1 MKRKIHSVIMGGGR
15 GTRLHPL
22 TKLRCKPAVPLAGKF
37 RLIDIPI
44 SNCINSN
51 INQIYILT
59 QFHTASLHKHIQDA
73 YKFDNFGGGFVEIL
87 SAEQK
92 EGSEAWYQGTA
103 DAVRQNLLHFGANDD
118 DLFVILSG
126 DQLYS
131 MDIQKMIDDHD
142 RTGADITI
150 AAKPMEKSTLNAF
163 GLIRVNK
170 DQSIAEFVEK
180 PEDPAVIESL
190 LIGEELKKAGG
201 IKDSTQEYGLASM
214 GIYIFN
220 AKVLKDALQNDD
232 TDFGKE
238 VIPALLGKK
247 RLTAHIF
254 EGYWEDIGTVK
265 SFFEANIDLTGD
277 NPEFDFY
284 DSKRVIYTRARNL
297 PASKIY
303 KCDFDHTIVSGGCF
317 IKNAKINRSIIGIR
331 ASIDEGSVLEK
342 VVLMGSD
349 YYQSNEEKDNNANSK
364 TPNIGVGKNTRI
376 KNAIIDKNARIGN
389 NVTLSPEGLEE
400 GTAIEGVVIR
410 DGILVVVKDSVVP
423 DGTTLGKF

>member
-1 MKRKIHSVIMGGGR
+1 
-15 GTRLHPL
+15 
-22 TKLRCKPAVPLAGKF
+22 
-37 RLIDIPI
+37 
-44 SNCINSN
+44 
-51 INQIYILT
+51 
-59 QFHTASLHKHIQDA
+59 
-73 YKFDNFGGGFVEIL
+73 
-87 SAEQK
+87 
-92 EGSEAWYQGTA
+92 
-103 DAVRQNLLHFGANDD
+103 
-118 DLFVILSG
+118 
-126 DQLYS
+126 

-150 AAKPMEKSTLNAF
+150 AAKPMERSTLNAF
-163 GLIRVNK
+163 GLIRVNE

-201 IKDSTQEYGLASM
+201 IKDTTQEYGLASM

-349 YYQSNEEKDNNANSK
+349 YYQSNEEKDNNSNSK

>member
-1 MKRKIHSVIMGGGR
+1 
-15 GTRLHPL
+15 
-22 TKLRCKPAVPLAGKF
+22 
-37 RLIDIPI
+37 
-44 SNCINSN
+44 
-51 INQIYILT
+51 
-59 QFHTASLHKHIQDA
+59 
-73 YKFDNFGGGFVEIL
+73 
-87 SAEQK
+87 
-92 EGSEAWYQGTA
+92 
-103 DAVRQNLLHFGANDD
+103 
-118 DLFVILSG
+118 
-126 DQLYS
+126 
-131 MDIQKMIDDHD
+131 
-142 RTGADITI
+142 
-150 AAKPMEKSTLNAF
+150 
-163 GLIRVNK
+163 
-170 DQSIAEFVEK
+170 
-180 PEDPAVIESL
+180 
-190 LIGEELKKAGG
+190 
-201 IKDSTQEYGLASM
+201 M

-331 ASIDEGSVLEK
+331 ASIDEGSILEK

-349 YYQSNEEKDNNANSK
+349 FYQSNEEKDNNANSK

>member
-44 SNCINSN
+44 SNSINSG

-59 QFHTASLHKHIQDA
+59 QFHTASLHKHIQDT

-103 DAVRQNLLHFGANDD
+103 DAVRQNLVHFGAKDD

-131 MDIQKMIDDHD
+131 MDIQKMIHDHD

-163 GLIRVNK
+163 GLIRVND

-180 PEDPAVIESL
+180 PEDPAIIDSL
-190 LIGEELKKAGG
+190 IIGEELKKAGG
-201 IKDSTQEYGLASM
+201 IKDQDKEYGLASM
-214 GIYIFN
+214 GIYVFN
-220 AKVLKDALQNDD
+220 AKVLKDALLSND

-238 VIPALLGKK
+238 VIPSLLGKK
-247 RLTAHIF
+247 KLTCHIF
-254 EGYWEDIGTVK
+254 DGYWEDIGTIK
-265 SFFEANIDLTGD
+265 SFFQCNIDLTD
-277 NPEFDFY
+277 ENPEFDFY
-284 DSKRVIYTRARNL
+284 NSENVIYTRARNL

-303 KCDFDHTIVSGGCF
+303 KCEFDHTIVSGGCF
-317 IKNAKINRSIIGIR
+317 VKNAKISRSIVGIR
-331 ASIDEGSVLEK
+331 SNIKENVELDH
-342 VVLMGSD
+342 VVLMGADFYESH
-349 YYQSNEEKDNNANSK
+349 EELDQLAAT
-364 TPNIGVGKNTRI
+364 TPRIGIGENTKI
-376 KNAIIDKNARIGN
+376 KNAIIDKNARIGS
-389 NVTLSPEGLEE
+389 NVVLSPEGLED
-400 GTAIEGVVIR
+400 GTIMEGVVVR
-410 DGILVVVKDSVVP
+410 EGILIVVKDSIVP
-423 DGTTLGKF
+423 DGTQLGKF